1 MQDLQRGLKVD
12 NQPDRSESH
21 ESRRGSQ
28 TCSRIFILVY
38 HFNSLHYWD
47 IVSSGMDYRFD
58 LPDCSMVFQPF
69 YGQTAN
75 IFGRWL
81 MISAIVLFIVGSAI
95 GGAAQDMSMLI
106 VGRAIQVSH

>member
-1 MQDLQRGLKVD
+1 MW
-12 NQPDRSESH
+12 N
-21 ESRRGSQ
+21 
-28 TCSRIFILVY
+28 LVC
-38 HFNSLHYWD
+38 
-47 IVSSGMDYRFD
+47 GAE

-75 IFGRWL
+75 IFGRRWL

-106 VGRAIQVSH
+106 VGRAVQVSH